1 MSAVLD
7 HPTRRSPPRDRA
19 EAGKAA
25 RERVPLEAHG
35 EWAPPE
41 GRADPVELLQTQ
53 AVSRVPELVPIRY
66 GRMSASPFAFYR
78 GAALVMANDLAGTP
92 VSGFTV
98 QVCGDAHAS
107 NFGIFGT
114 PERGLLFDVNDFDET
129 LPGPWEWDVKRLAAS
144 LAIAGREVHFD
155 RQARESIVAAC
166 ARSYRTAMKDF
177 AAMHN
182 LDVWYARLDTTVIQ
196 RWRSQLGPKQVKK
209 AAKVAAKARAKDSAR
224 GLSKLTTE
232 EGGELR
238 FLSQPPLLVP
248 LTELLPAR
256 QRSEVTSF
264 VQLLL
269 DQYAQTLR
277 PELRDLLAGFRVV
290 DMARKVVGVG
300 SVGTRAWVILL
311 LGRDGRDPLI
321 LQAKEAQASVL
332 EAFVGASRFDNHGE
346 RVVVGQRSM
355 QAASDIFLGWVRA
368 KGIDDLERDFY
379 VRQLW
384 DWKGSVEL
392 DSGVPSGLSV
402 YGELCGWTLAR
413 AHARTGDPIAISAY
427 LGSADA
433 FDRAVAR
440 FAETYAD
447 LNESDHR
454 RLAAAVQSGDVVAE
468 AGV

>member
-1 MSAVLD
+1 MAAVLD
-7 HPTRRSPPRDRA
+7 HPTRLSPPRDRA
-19 EAGKAA
+19 EAGRAA
-25 RERVPLEAHG
+25 RARVPREAHG
-35 EWAPPE
+35 EWSPPA

-66 GRMSASPFAFYR
+66 GRMLASPFAFYR
-78 GAALVMANDLAGTP
+78 GAALVMANDLAETP
-92 VSGFTV
+92 MSGFTA
-98 QVCGDAHAS
+98 QACGDAHAS
-107 NFGIFGT
+107 NFGVFGT
-114 PERGLLFDVNDFDET
+114 PERDLLFDVNDFDET

-144 LAIAGREVHFD
+144 LAIAGREVDFD
-155 RQARESIVAAC
+155 RQAREAIVAAC
-166 ARSYRTAMKDF
+166 VRSYRGAMKGF

-196 RWRSQLGPKQVKK
+196 QWRSQAGKKQVKK
-209 AAKVAAKARAKDSAR
+209 AEKVAAKARAKDSSR

-232 EGGELR
+232 EDGELR

-248 LTELLPAR
+248 LVDLLPTR

-264 VQLLL
+264 IQMLIE
-269 DQYAQTLR
+269 QYAQTLR
-277 PELRDLLAGFRVV
+277 PELRDLLAGYRVV
-290 DMARKVVGVG
+290 DTARKVVGVG

-311 LGRDGRDPLI
+311 LGRDGHDPLI

-346 RVVVGQRSM
+346 RVVVGQRRM

-368 KGIDDLERDFY
+368 TGVDGLERDFY
-379 VRQLW
+379 IRQLW

-402 YGELCGWTLAR
+402 YGQLCGWTLAR
-413 AHARTGDPIAISAY
+413 AHARSGDPIAISAY
-427 LGSADA
+427 LGSADV
-433 FDRAVAR
+433 FDRAVTR

-447 LNESDHR
+447 LNESDYR
-454 RLAAAVQSGDVVAE
+454 RLAAAVQSGNVAAE